1 MGIKVVVTEKEILN
15 ITNDDELGRWVRKEF
30 WKLAD
35 NKLYDNDIEYDHCR
49 ICGKQSPYTKNTHT
63 SERIGYI
70 DGGGQGCFTPNK
82 CDKI

>member
-1 MGIKVVVTEKEILN
+1 MEIKVVVTEKEILN

-35 NKLYDNDIEYDHCR
+35 NKLYDNDIEYDHCV

-63 SERIGYI
+63 NERIGYI
-70 DGGGQGCFTPNK
+70 DGGGQGCFMNNE